1 MHVLVTGGAGFIGSF
16 VVDRLLA
23 AGHGVRVLDSLD
35 PQVHPDGPPP
45 YLARDAQLV
54 VADVRDRAAVE
65 RALDGIDAV
74 VHAAAA
80 VGVAQSLYK
89 VSTTS
94 TSTSGV
100 RPRCSIASSARPTV
114 RESFSS

>member
-23 AGHGVRVLDSLD
+23 AGHGVRVLDALD

-74 VHAAAA
+74 VHAAAT
-80 VGVAQSLYK
+80 SHCTRW
-89 VSTTS
+89 STTS
-94 TSTSGV
+94 TSTCGA
-100 RPRCSIASSARPTV
+100 RPRCSTASSTRPIV
-114 RESFSS
+114 RESFSSSPR